1 LIRFETAHCFDV
13 VEETG
18 WDSVIVEGFV
28 WVRGAAVKVYP
39 SFVFG
44 PGYCQIIL
52 FLIKWSQK

>member
-52 FLIKWSQK
+52 FLIK